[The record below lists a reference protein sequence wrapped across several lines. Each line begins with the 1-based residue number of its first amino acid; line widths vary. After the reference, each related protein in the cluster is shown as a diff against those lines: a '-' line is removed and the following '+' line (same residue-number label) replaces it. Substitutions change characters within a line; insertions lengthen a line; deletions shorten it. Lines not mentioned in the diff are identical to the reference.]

1 MSWSDIVSR
10 LPMRAGQGFDLIY
23 RECIRQSKP
32 LPDFSRTD
40 AHSVW
45 LALHGQIQDPEFL
58 RFLEQIGHERMA
70 SFSTEDFLV
79 IDLIHREE
87 AVPEILKPRIQHLLE
102 EGVIERVGR
111 GRGVRHLLSRRFYRF
126 LGKSGIYT
134 RRVGLDRDTN
144 KALLVKHLQE
154 NEDTG
159 SKMEEL
165 RQVLP
170 GHSRSQIQVLLRE
183 LTTSGK
189 VHVHGAT
196 RAARWY
202 PGAKQQD
209 CNHKGV

>member
-1 MSWSDIVSR
+1 
-10 LPMRAGQGFDLIY
+10 
-23 RECIRQSKP
+23 
-32 LPDFSRTD
+32 
-40 AHSVW
+40 
-45 LALHGQIQDPEFL
+45 
-58 RFLEQIGHERMA
+58 MA

-79 IDLIHREE
+79 IDIIHREQ
-87 AVPEILKPRIQHLLE
+87 AILEILKPRIQHLLE

-111 GRGVRHLLSRRFYRF
+111 GRGVKHLLSRRFYRF

-159 SKMEEL
+159 SKMEVL

-189 VHVHGAT
+189 VHVHGTT

-202 PGAKQQD
+202 PGGKQLD